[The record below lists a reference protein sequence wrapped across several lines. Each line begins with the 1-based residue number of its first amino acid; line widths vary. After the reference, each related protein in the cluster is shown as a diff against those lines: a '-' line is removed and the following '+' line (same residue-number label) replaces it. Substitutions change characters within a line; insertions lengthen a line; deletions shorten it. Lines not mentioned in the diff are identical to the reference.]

1 MPSED
6 QEQPIKSETGNHL
19 DQGHINRKKIVFN
32 TAIQVVSTLV
42 IIVLLNYLSFS
53 QYLRWDLSTTKKFS
67 VSDETKNYIKEQL
80 DKRVTITMAFLK
92 SSKVRKQLKLLLEEY
107 SRISDRKIIFN
118 HFDPVIDKTKALEI
132 TNRYEREIDQ
142 NSLFIEIDG
151 KVK

>member
-92 SSKVRKQLKLLLEEY
+92 SSKVRKQLKLLLEE
-107 SRISDRKIIFN
+107 
-118 HFDPVIDKTKALEI
+118 
-132 TNRYEREIDQ
+132 
-142 NSLFIEIDG
+142 
-151 KVK
+151 

>member
-107 SRISDRKIIFN
+107 ARISDRKIIFN
-118 HFDPVIDKTKALEI
+118 HFDPVIDKLKP
-132 TNRYEREIDQ
+132 
-142 NSLFIEIDG
+142 
-151 KVK
+151 